1 MCQNECCAYRLK
13 FIKFALK
20 VWEYWIFFFLFPMK
34 VTCLYKILLAP
45 NVFFSSFHIT
55 WMRVFWFHEV
65 ILDIKFCLWN
75 AWSQIKVQVL
85 IARRSNND
93 LFKQLRCSQTLIYV
107 YRPWQTWEWYLVLGF
122 PNYFCHTIIRII
134 RWVSLNKCM
143 LPFS

>member
-1 MCQNECCAYRLK
+1 
-13 FIKFALK
+13 
-20 VWEYWIFFFLFPMK
+20 
-34 VTCLYKILLAP
+34 
-45 NVFFSSFHIT
+45 
-55 WMRVFWFHEV
+55 MRVFWFHEV

-75 AWSQIKVQVL
+75 AWSQIKVQLL

-134 RWVSLNKCM
+134 RWVSLNKCICLLAKITILSTDKSM
-143 LPFS
+143 WTRSHKNSHRELTLITLKNNTMKHLFICRYKCIYGRTKSFKFAQ